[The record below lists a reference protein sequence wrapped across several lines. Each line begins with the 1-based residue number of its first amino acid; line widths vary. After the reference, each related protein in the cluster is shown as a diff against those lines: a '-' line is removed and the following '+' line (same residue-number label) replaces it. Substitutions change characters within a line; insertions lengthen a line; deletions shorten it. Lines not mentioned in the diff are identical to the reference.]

1 MHSNLASN
9 APAVFAIQSRNGFV
23 HFEPGKLYWQPVT
36 DASEGEDFL
45 NALDGAVTPP
55 RGRLFSRGK
64 DLARMSRRDLLCHL
78 AHTAFLTPSGD
89 LISNLSVMENLLVT
103 TSPGGE
109 LNTGDLV
116 QKLGEETTGKL
127 FENTKTRE
135 PFLLSLPYQLSPLD
149 RARAG
154 ILRALLRMP
163 PWVVRTEEPPGLDPA
178 ARKEYLRLLSYLRS
192 RIPHAPWLFVCVPSE
207 LPESWTDFE
216 TLECLW
222 S

>member
-9 APAVFAIQSRNGFV
+9 AQAVFAVQSRKGLV
-23 HFEPGKLYWQPVT
+23 HFEPGKLYWQPVA
-36 DASEGEDFL
+36 DASEGEGFMDT
-45 NALDGAVTPP
+45 LDGAVTPP
-55 RGRLFSRGK
+55 RGRLFSRGR
-64 DLARMSRRDLLCHL
+64 DLARLSRRDLLFHL

-109 LNTGDLV
+109 LNTGELE
-116 QKLGEETTGKL
+116 QRLGEEITGEL
-127 FENTKTRE
+127 FEHTENPE

-163 PWVVRTEEPPGLDPA
+163 PWVVRTEEPPGLDPS
-178 ARKEYLRLLSYLRS
+178 ARHEYLRLLSHLRS

-207 LPESWTDFE
+207 LPESWGDFE